1 MANGFQPDITPP
13 GTAPQPLGSPL
24 SPPIRPPSAPVRPK
38 SPVRGP
44 RTRAPLSP
52 KQSRLVQAR
61 RRTGRS

>member
-1 MANGFQPDITPP
+1 MANGFQPDVTPP
-13 GTAPQPLGSPL
+13 GSAPLPLGSPL
-24 SPPIRPPSAPVRPK
+24 QPPIRSPSAPVRPK
-38 SPVRGP
+38 APVRGP